1 MHNDADKESVQM
13 SSIPSMLDI
22 CTDSSV
28 ERIACWGIPQPI
40 VIIMLGL
47 CNPTTCCDGPA
58 RCGALR
64 HVGRLAHCRGYLL
77 RCVGHR
83 VARLAPCR
91 GALVVSGVGCAR
103 CGVVALR
110 CVALRVA
117 ASIALRR
124 CRDLKMTLDN
134 YARMPALVASMLAT
148 TTTKTNKQHIIPKA
162 HHEKP
167 KAHLG

>member
-13 SSIPSMLDI
+13 SSIPSMY
-22 CTDSSV
+22 
-28 ERIACWGIPQPI
+28 
-40 VIIMLGL
+40 
-47 CNPTTCCDGPA
+47 NPA

-64 HVGRLAHCRGYLL
+64 HVGRLAHEVTYC
-77 RCVGHR
+77 
-83 VARLAPCR
+83 
-91 GALVVSGVGCAR
+91 VVSGIASRVLR
-103 CGVVALR
+103 LQRALR
-110 CVALRVA
+110 VAWLRVA